1 MLDTNY
7 VQVLCATIYEG
18 KIICGCQ
25 YGLLVIWNI
34 TSVMASGNKITIQYF
49 PVTRYKNLFIDFI
62 CLYIF
67 GKGVPETYK
76 QSSSRKP
83 CIENCTPSF
92 SRGTSSEFSLEGD
105 VPPSFPGWTVPLPL
119 QPPLDI
125 YNSPIIFYLVRL
137 KSTQVYLYRPLK
149 ETPVFYSSFKY
160 LPTDYR

>member
-1 MLDTNY
+1 
-7 VQVLCATIYEG
+7 
-18 KIICGCQ
+18 
-25 YGLLVIWNI
+25 
-34 TSVMASGNKITIQYF
+34 MASGNKITIQYF

-67 GKGVPETYK
+67 RKGYLKLINKAPAGNPVSKTVP
-76 QSSSRKP
+76 QV
-83 CIENCTPSF
+83 F
-92 SRGTSSEFSLEGD
+92 LEGHPPNFPWKGD
-105 VPPSFPGWTVPLPL
+105 VPPSFPGWTVTLPL